1 MKELIQ
7 TGEKSMEREQTEEQM
22 EKMSNKLTERAIDE
36 HIKEQEEKKGKRLD
50 QDIHF
55 SLGTVR
61 IHMKL
66 DTTAPFTRW
75 ILTPEN
81 PEDIKNGHFAEA
93 VRLVIA
99 RGWVSGVVN
108 VQSDHA
114 SINLENNEGHDGSLQ
129 NNIFASL
136 PEWNGESLDGLIGVR
151 QLAEFLLYLESR
163 TGIIGAAF
171 EGFQRSDGRKIEYDS
186 FLK

>member
-1 MKELIQ
+1 MKFIKR
-7 TGEKSMEREQTEEQM
+7 EKFASREEIKNGFLSGGKQ
-22 EKMSNKLTERAIDE
+22 KMA
-36 HIKEQEEKKGKRLD
+36 RLD

-55 SLGTVR
+55 SLRTVR

-75 ILTPEN
+75 ILTPED
-81 PEDIKNGHFAEA
+81 PEDIKNGHFTEA

-99 RGWVSGVVN
+99 RGWLSGIVN

-114 SINLENNEGHDGSLQ
+114 SINFEDNEGHDCSLQ

-136 PEWNGESLDGLIGVR
+136 PEWNGESLDSLIGAR
-151 QLAEFLLYLESR
+151 QLAEFLLYLESL
-163 TGIIGAAF
+163 TSIIGAAF
-171 EGFQRSDGRKIEYDS
+171 EGFHRSDGRKIEYDS
-186 FLK
+186 FLN